1 MKFNTFLCLLISSVS
16 AVAAEIRPFEATY
29 QITRG
34 GDPTGQ
40 QTTVLSKIDDTHW
53 SIVDTI
59 LGTNGLA
66 SFVGFKRT
74 ESTEFKYTEN
84 GLVAIKHD
92 MLQKAALS
100 KRKYHFELDSI
111 NNQYTVNYKD
121 KQSLLE
127 PQLNSVISSQLLP
140 IAIAIAACEK
150 NNLINFTVL
159 KNKNTSPYQFELS
172 AHKKIHAKRIYPV
185 EVEKQTISWLDET
198 KQCLPIKNIH
208 EVKGE
213 PTIETTLTHFKWL

>member
-1 MKFNTFLCLLISSVS
+1 MKLFTYLCILTSSVS
-16 AVAAEIRPFEATY
+16 AFAAEIRPFEATY

-40 QTTVLSKIDDTHW
+40 QTTVLNKIDDNHW

-59 LGTNGLA
+59 VGTNGLA

-74 ESTEFKYTEN
+74 ESTEFKYSDN

-111 NNQYTVNYKD
+111 NNQYTVNLKD
-121 KQSLLE
+121 KQSILE
-127 PQLNSVISSQLLP
+127 PQLNTVISSQLLP

-150 NNLINFTVL
+150 NTLINLNVL
-159 KNKNTSPYQFELS
+159 KSKSTSPYQFELS
-172 AHKKIHAKRIYPV
+172 AHKNFYAKRIYPV
-185 EVEKQTISWLDET
+185 EVEKQTVSWLDET

-213 PTIETTLTHFKWL
+213 PTIETTLTEFKWH